1 MKTLKIVFLTFL
13 FFTFS
18 TPFCFSQNIKKA
30 TKLLDKG
37 DIEKFE
43 ETVSKA
49 FEKDSLNPGID
60 FLYAKLYLLSSY
72 PNNNIDQ
79 AKQYI
84 RNASRKYKSAEE
96 KVLYELKELEINKN
110 AIDSLTNTIDSLAF
124 DIALKKN
131 SVDGFEYFIE
141 KYPKAKYKKDAFDKR
156 NAIVYESIKKLN
168 TWRAYQYFIQSYK
181 GAKQVKEA
189 KDKYERLLYEEKTR
203 DKTLGSY
210 RLFLSQNKNTPFRD
224 EIEKNILEI
233 STESNNPDEYVN
245 FLESFPKSKWYK
257 SAINYLYYVSKKNIN
272 KYEKYFKNIGIYDS
286 LNTIKKLDSIPLL
299 GYYENEKYG
308 FIDLNGNKI
317 INPIYSSIKKEYLCE
332 MILDDFLIINEEDEK
347 VILNKASDT
356 IYRGDFINAENL
368 GNGIIKIIKKNEME
382 LFHKSRKSIF
392 SGQIDNAYI
401 VYDKFILIE
410 KNNKYE
416 LISFHGKK
424 LIQLIFDDVMS
435 EGSFIIFEKNGKYAV
450 SNYNHLTKIIRNKK
464 DKLKFIFDDYELID
478 KKALI
483 CLSKDGEE
491 LLDENLNIIIKKS
504 KQNIYPI
511 DKGWIVKSDSGYQI
525 YSHIFDFKF
534 STQFDMIQN
543 NKKYISGKKNDKWEV
558 YSLFNGE
565 KILEDYDSIKLVT
578 DSVIWIRNQNEV
590 KLYFSNKKEI
600 LIDTSSVLNI
610 LRANQ
615 NLNHS
620 TNYIRVSDYKEA
632 NIYSETGY
640 KLPKME
646 FFHVVKKGDTFSK
659 ISSLYKIKQSEILS
673 MNNKKNT
680 NLLIGEKLKIKGYTP
695 KKLITDGFFEI
706 EEEGKKGLVDKS
718 GKLILEKI
726 YDGIRLIDS
735 SNISILKNEKF
746 GVYNIP
752 NNQLI
757 EPIYFNELIPYDS
770 TKYIAKDFFKYGIV
784 NYNSDILLPFEYQSI
799 EYWNQN
805 SAIVK
810 KDDKYSITEI
820 ETKKEEYSNIE
831 KIIKIIENDEKM
843 IKIQT
848 FNGDGIISNNGVEI
862 LSPNYNQIK
871 VVENIKP
878 PFFIAKQILNEANLL
893 VNLYVDS
900 KGKII
905 KNQALKIDEK
915 NKIDCN

>member
-1 MKTLKIVFLTFL
+1 MKTLKIVFLTFIL
-13 FFTFS
+13 FAFS
-18 TPFCFSQNIKKA
+18 TTFCFSQSIKKA
-30 TKLLDKG
+30 NKFFSKGELDK
-37 DIEKFE
+37 FQ
-43 ETVSKA
+43 ETIYKA
-49 FEKDSLNPGID
+49 LEKDSLNPGID
-60 FLYAKLYLLSSY
+60 FLYAKLYLSNNY
-72 PNNNIDQ
+72 PNKNVDKAKEYIQNAFIKYENIND
-79 AKQYI
+79 KI
-84 RNASRKYKSAEE
+84 KN
-96 KVLYELKELEINKN
+96 ELKEININ
-110 AIDSLTNTIDSLAF
+110 INSIDSLNIIIDSLAF
-124 DIALKKN
+124 DVALKKN
-131 SVDGFEYFIE
+131 SVDGFEYFMK
-141 KYPKAKYKKDAFDKR
+141 KYPKSKNKEDAFNKR

-189 KDKYERLLYEEKTR
+189 KKKYERLLYEEKTR

-210 RLFLSQNKNTPFRD
+210 RLFLSQNKNTPFRN

-233 STESNNPDEYVN
+233 STESNNPAEYVD

-272 KYEKYFKNIGIYDS
+272 KYEKYFKNTGIYDS

-308 FIDLNGNKI
+308 FIDLNGNTI

-332 MILDDFLIINEEDEK
+332 MIVDDFLIINEGDEK

-356 IYRGDFINAENL
+356 IYRGDFIHAENL

-382 LFHKSRKSIF
+382 LFHKSRKRIF
-392 SGQIDNAYI
+392 SGQIDNAYT
-401 VYDKFILIE
+401 VHDKFILIE

-424 LIQLIFDDVMS
+424 LFKSIFDDVMN

-450 SNYNHLTKIIRNKK
+450 SNYNNLSKIIKNKK
-464 DKLKFIFDDYELID
+464 DKLKFIFDDYELIE

-483 CLSKDGEE
+483 CFSKDGEE

-558 YSLFNGE
+558 YSLLNGE

-615 NLNHS
+615 NPNHS

-632 NIYSETGY
+632 NIYSETGD

-646 FFHVVKKGDTFSK
+646 FFHVVKKGDTFNK
-659 ISSLYKIKQSEILS
+659 ISSFYKIKLSEILS
-673 MNNKKNT
+673 MNNKKKT

-695 KKLITDGFFEI
+695 KKLITDSFFEI

-752 NNQLI
+752 NNKVI

-770 TKYIAKDFFKYGIV
+770 TKYIAKDFFKYGMV
-784 NYNSDILLPFEYQSI
+784 NYNSDVLLPFEYQSI

-810 KDDKYSITEI
+810 KEDKYSITKI

-831 KIIKIIENDEKM
+831 KIFPVIKNGEKI

-848 FNGDGIISNNGVEI
+848 ANGYGVISNTGVEI

-871 VVENIKP
+871 VVENIKL

-900 KGKII
+900 KGKVI

-915 NKIDCN
+915 IKIDCN